1 MFQGETIRL
10 QLIEAGVVEL
20 CFDRRDGS
28 INQLD
33 VTTVEELGAATE
45 QLYRSGG
52 LQGVLV
58 TSAKSG
64 FIVGAD
70 IFEFTQLF
78 ARAED
83 EIVGRIARQN
93 AVFRGFEDLEV
104 PIVTAI
110 NGVALGGGLEM
121 ALASDAR
128 VAAETAQVGLPE
140 VKLGLFP
147 GYGGTVRLPRLTSAA
162 VAIEWISTGK
172 SHSAAQA
179 AADGVVDEVTIPG
192 QLRSA
197 ALARL
202 AALIDSGGWRARR
215 AHRHGPFA
223 PDSDAF
229 GQARAQLK
237 KDALLQPA
245 ALTAVEL
252 MEACAALGRDPA
264 LQREHRAFARI
275 ARTQAAASLV
285 QLFVSEQRVKGKA
298 KSYGKQ
304 ATSVGR
310 VGVVGAGIMGGGIAY
325 TSASRGFPVV
335 MKDVA
340 PKALE
345 QGTAEARK
353 LLEKQVRAG
362 RLTTDQMDDV
372 LSTIHPQLDY
382 EDFGSLD
389 LVIEAVVENMEI
401 KKRVLSEIEQRTGG
415 SAVIASNTSSLSIE
429 SMAAGLARPEHFLGL
444 HFFNPVPVMP
454 LVEVVR
460 GSRTSATALASAVGY
475 AAALGKTPIV
485 VRDCPGFL
493 VNRILTAYLLGGF
506 RAMRDG
512 ADFRVMDQVME
523 SFGWPMGPAY
533 LQDVIGLDTL
543 LRVVE
548 VISAGYPRRMTFDF
562 PIAPGLLLESGRL
575 GQKGGAGY
583 YRYEVDPKGK
593 PKKFPDAEACA
604 LLASLQA
611 PGARPLEAQ
620 EIIERLMLPMII
632 EASLCLEQDV
642 ADSAEEID
650 LALVLGL
657 GFPRYAGGPLKYAD
671 WLGLKRVVERCDAYA
686 SLGPLYAP
694 TERMRA
700 MARAG
705 ERYFS

>member
-1 MFQGETIRL
+1 MFQGKTVRL
-10 QLIEAGVVEL
+10 QLLYAGIAEL
-20 CFDRRDGS
+20 CFDRREDS
-28 INQLD
+28 INKLD
-33 VTTVEELGAATE
+33 VRAVEELRMATDE
-45 QLYRSGG
+45 LYRHAD
-52 LQGVLV
+52 LRGVLV
-58 TSAKSG
+58 SSAKSV

-70 IFEFTQLF
+70 IFEFAELF
-78 ARAED
+78 ARPED
-83 EIVGRIARQN
+83 EIAAHIAGQN
-93 AVFRGFEDLEV
+93 AAFRRFEDLGV

-121 ALASDAR
+121 ALASDCR

-162 VAIEWISTGK
+162 VAIEWICTGK

-179 AADGVVDEVTIPG
+179 AAEGVVDEVTPPG

-202 AALIDSGGWRARR
+202 AALIASGDWRASRVR
-215 AHRHGPFA
+215 RHGPFA
-223 PDSDAF
+223 PDPGAF
-229 GQARAQLK
+229 GEAHARLE
-237 KDALLQPA
+237 KDSPLQPA
-245 ALTAVEL
+245 ALEAVKL
-252 MEACAALGRDPA
+252 MESCAALGRDPA
-264 LQREHRAFARI
+264 LEREHRAFARI
-275 ARTQAAASLV
+275 ARTQAAVSLV
-285 QLFVSEQRVKGKA
+285 QQFVNEQRVKAKA
-298 KSYGKQ
+298 KAYGTQ
-304 ATSVGR
+304 ATSVRR

-325 TSASRGFPVV
+325 TCASRGFPVV
-335 MKDVA
+335 MKDIA
-340 PKALE
+340 AKALE
-345 QGTAEARK
+345 QGMAEARK
-353 LLEKQVRAG
+353 LLQKQVRAG
-362 RLTTDQMDDV
+362 RLAADQMEAV

-382 EDFGSLD
+382 ENFGSFD
-389 LVIEAVVENMEI
+389 LVIEAVVENMEV
-401 KKRVLSEIEQRTGG
+401 KNRVLSEIEQRTGG
-415 SAVIASNTSSLSIE
+415 SALIASNTSSLSIE
-429 SMAAGLARPEHFLGL
+429 SMAAGLARPENFLGL

-460 GSRTSATALASAVGY
+460 GSRTSAAALAGAVGY
-475 AAALGKTPIV
+475 AASLGKTPIV

-506 RAMRDG
+506 RAMREG

-548 VISAGYPRRMTFDF
+548 VISAGYPRRMAFDF
-562 PIAPGLLLESGRL
+562 PIAPGHLLEAGRL
-575 GQKGGAGY
+575 GQKSGAGY
-583 YRYEVDPKGK
+583 YRYGVDPKGK
-593 PKKFPDAEACA
+593 PRKLPDAEACA
-604 LLASLQA
+604 LVAQLQA

-620 EIIERLMLPMII
+620 EIIDRLMLPMII
-632 EASLCLEQDV
+632 EASLCLEQGV
-642 ADSAEEID
+642 ADSPEEID

-694 TERMRA
+694 TERMRS

>member
-28 INQLD
+28 INKLD

-45 QLYRSGG
+45 ELYRSEG
-52 LQGVLV
+52 LRGVLV
-58 TSAKSG
+58 TSVKSG

-78 ARAED
+78 ARPED
-83 EIVGRIARQN
+83 EIAAHIAGQN
-93 AVFRGFEDLEV
+93 AVFRRFEDLGV

-121 ALASDAR
+121 ALASDCR

-147 GYGGTVRLPRLTSAA
+147 GFGGTVRLPRLTSAA
-162 VAIEWISTGK
+162 VAIEWICSGK

-179 AADGVVDEVTIPG
+179 AAEGVVDEVTTPG

-202 AALIDSGGWRARR
+202 EALIASGDWRASRVR
-215 AHRHGPFA
+215 RHGPFP
-223 PDSDAF
+223 PDPGAF
-229 GQARAQLK
+229 GEARARLE
-237 KDALLQPA
+237 KDSPLQPA
-245 ALTAVEL
+245 ALEAVKL
-252 MEACAALGRDPA
+252 MESCAALGRDPA
-264 LQREHRAFARI
+264 LDREHRAFARI

-304 ATSVGR
+304 ATSVRR

-325 TSASRGFPVV
+325 TCASRGFPAV
-335 MKDVA
+335 MKDIA
-340 PKALE
+340 AKALE
-345 QGTAEARK
+345 QGMAEARK

-362 RLTTDQMDDV
+362 RLAADQMEAA

-382 EDFGSLD
+382 ADFGSLD
-389 LVIEAVVENMEI
+389 LVIEAVVENMEV

-429 SMAAGLARPEHFLGL
+429 SMAAGLARPENFLGL

-460 GSRTSATALASAVGY
+460 GSRTSAIALASAVGY

-506 RAMRDG
+506 RAMREG

-548 VISAGYPRRMTFDF
+548 VISAGYPRRMAFDF

-575 GQKGGAGY
+575 GQKGGTGY
-583 YRYEVDPKGK
+583 YRYEADPKGK
-593 PKKFPDAEACA
+593 PKKLPDAEACA

-620 EIIERLMLPMII
+620 EIIDRLMLPMII
-632 EASLCLEQDV
+632 EASLCLEQGV
-642 ADSAEEID
+642 ADSPEEID

-671 WLGLKRVVERCDAYA
+671 WLGLKRVLERCDAYA
-686 SLGPLYAP
+686 SLGSLYAP
-694 TERMRA
+694 TERMRS

>member
-1 MFQGETIRL
+1 MFQGKTVRL
-10 QLIEAGVVEL
+10 QLLYAGIAEL
-20 CFDRRDGS
+20 CFDRREDS
-28 INQLD
+28 INKLD
-33 VTTVEELGAATE
+33 VHTVEELRMATDE
-45 QLYRSGG
+45 LYRQAG
-52 LQGVLV
+52 LRGVLV
-58 TSAKSG
+58 RSAKSV

-70 IFEFTQLF
+70 IFEFAELF
-78 ARAED
+78 VRPED
-83 EIVGRIARQN
+83 EIAAHIARQN
-93 AVFRGFEDLEV
+93 AAFRRFEDLDV

-121 ALASDAR
+121 ALASDCR

-162 VAIEWISTGK
+162 VAIEWICNGK
-172 SHSAAQA
+172 SRSAAQA
-179 AADGVVDEVTIPG
+179 AAADVVDEVTTPG

-202 AALIDSGGWRARR
+202 EALIASGDWRASRVR
-215 AHRHGPFA
+215 RHGPFA
-223 PDSDAF
+223 PDPDAF
-229 GQARAQLK
+229 AQAHARFE
-237 KDALLQPA
+237 KDSPLQPA
-245 ALTAVEL
+245 ALAAVEL
-252 MEACAALGRDPA
+252 MESCAALGRDPA
-264 LQREHRAFARI
+264 LEREHRAFARI

-285 QLFVSEQRVKGKA
+285 QQFVNEQRVKAKA
-298 KSYGKQ
+298 KAYGKR
-304 ATSVGR
+304 ATSLRR

-335 MKDVA
+335 MKDIA
-340 PKALE
+340 AKALE
-345 QGTAEARK
+345 QGMAEARK

-362 RLTTDQMDDV
+362 RFNTDQMDAV

-382 EDFGSLD
+382 EGFGSLD
-389 LVIEAVVENMEI
+389 LVIEAVVESMEM
-401 KKRVLSEIEQRTGG
+401 KARVLSEIEQRAGG

-429 SMAAGLARPEHFLGL
+429 SMAAGLARPERFLGL

-460 GSRTSATALASAVGY
+460 GSRTSAAALAGAVGY
-475 AAALGKTPIV
+475 AASLGKTPIV

-493 VNRILTAYLLGGF
+493 VNRILTAYLLGCF

-512 ADFRVMDQVME
+512 ADFRAVDQVME

-548 VISAGYPRRMTFDF
+548 VISAGYPRRMTFDL
-562 PIAPGLLLESGRL
+562 PIAPGLLLEAGRL
-575 GQKGGAGY
+575 GQKSGAGY

-593 PKKFPDAEACA
+593 PKKLPDAEACA

-620 EIIERLMLPMII
+620 EIIDRLMLPMII
-632 EASLCLEQDV
+632 EASLCLEQGV
-642 ADSAEEID
+642 ADSPEEID

-686 SLGPLYAP
+686 SLGSLYVP
-694 TERMRA
+694 TAHMRA
-700 MARAG
+700 MARTG
-705 ERYFS
+705 KRYFG